1 MPDTL
6 ITVKGILK
14 GGEMVAKT
22 FVARHDTADQLQGI
36 ISNFLEDVNKSG
48 GIMFVKD
55 PRQVRSPNNSILYF
69 KEAFDHI
76 EFETK
81 TITGAY
87 DQEGTLQ

>member
-1 MPDTL
+1 MPDTS
-6 ITVKGILK
+6 ITVKGTLK
-14 GGEMVAKT
+14 SGVVVTKN
-22 FVARHDTADQLQGI
+22 FVARHDTADQLQAI
-36 ISNFLEDVNKSG
+36 INNFLEDINKAG

-55 PRQVRSPNNSILYF
+55 PRQIRSPNNSILYF
-69 KEAFDHI
+69 KEAFAHI